1 MLKTL
6 WATVREGKIELLQP
20 TELAEGTKLLVTFLP
35 DDETEFWLSVSQV
48 SLNSVWDND
57 EDDIYAE
64 LLQK

>member
-20 TELAEGTKLLVTFLP
+20 TELAEGTQLLVTFLP
-35 DDETEFWLSVSQV
+35 DDEAEFWLSVSQV

>member
-6 WATVREGKIELLQP
+6 WATVREGKIELLLP
-20 TELAEGTKLLVTFLP
+20 TELAEGTQLLVTFLP
-35 DDETEFWLSVSQV
+35 DDGAEFWLSVSQV

-57 EDDIYAE
+57 KDDIYAE